1 MWYDILPK
9 FITASHFRYMNS
21 TVTTYN
27 TAPGL
32 TNTLTEKAI
41 YIRDSYK
48 GSEKLLN
55 KVALISG
62 GDSGIGRAV
71 ALHFA
76 REGADIALIYHPTEE
91 EDAYAVKQLIENEHQ
106 RCLLI
111 CGDLMDP
118 FIPGQAIQAVMGRFG
133 QIDILINNAAIQT
146 PNDDFTTLDDRQW
159 EETFEV
165 NVFACF
171 RLTREALKYMK
182 SGAAIINTASV
193 LAYQGHGGLIDYAA
207 TKGALISFT
216 RSLSQNLATAGIR
229 VNAVAPG
236 PVLTPLVTSTL
247 PEETLNGFGKDTPLQ
262 RAGQPCE
269 IAAAYVFLASEDSS
283 YVTGQVLHPNGGKI
297 INT

>member
-1 MWYDILPK
+1 
-9 FITASHFRYMNS
+9 MNS
-21 TVTTYN
+21 TTTTQSN
-27 TAPGL
+27 LPGL
-32 TNTLTEKAI
+32 TNDLTQKAV
-41 YIRDSYK
+41 YIRNTYK
-48 GSEKLLN
+48 GSEKLQN

-62 GDSGIGRAV
+62 GDSGIGKAV

-91 EDAYAVKQLIENEHQ
+91 EDAYATKELIEKEHQ

-118 FIPGQAIQAVMGRFG
+118 FIPGQAVQTVMGRFG
-133 QIDILINNAAIQT
+133 QLDILVNNAATQY
-146 PNDDFTTLDDRQW
+146 PNDDFTAHSDQQW

-171 RLTREALKYMK
+171 RLTRESLKYMK
-182 SGAAIINTASV
+182 AGAAIINTASV

-216 RSLSQNLATAGIR
+216 RSLSQNLAAKGIR

-247 PEETLNGFGKDTPLQ
+247 PEESLMDFGKDTPLQ

-269 IAAAYVFLASEDSS
+269 VAAAYVFLASEDSS
-283 YVTGQVLHPNGGKI
+283 YVSGQVLHPNGGKI

>member
-1 MWYDILPK
+1 
-9 FITASHFRYMNS
+9 MNS
-21 TVTTYN
+21 TATTYSHL
-27 TAPGL
+27 PGL
-32 TNTLTEKAI
+32 TNDLTQKAI
-41 YIRDSYK
+41 YIRDTYQ
-48 GSEKLLN
+48 GSEKLKN

-62 GDSGIGRAV
+62 GDSGIGKAV

-76 REGADIALIYHPTEE
+76 REGADIALMYHPTEE
-91 EDAYAVKQLIENEHQ
+91 DDAYATRQLIEKEHQ

-118 FIPGQAIQAVMGRFG
+118 FIPGQAVQAVMGRFG
-133 QIDILINNAAIQT
+133 QIDILVNNAAVQH
-146 PNDDFTTLDDRQW
+146 PNDDFTTLSDQQW

-182 SGAAIINTASV
+182 AGAAIINTASV
-193 LAYQGHGGLIDYAA
+193 LAYQGHGGLIDYSA

-216 RSLSQNLATAGIR
+216 RSLSQNLAAMGIR

-247 PEETLNGFGKDTPLQ
+247 PENTLTDFGKDTPLQ

-269 IAAAYVFLASEDSS
+269 VATAYVFLASEDSS

>member
-1 MWYDILPK
+1 
-9 FITASHFRYMNS
+9 MNS
-21 TVTTYN
+21 TTTYSN
-27 TAPGL
+27 LPGL
-32 TNTLTEKAI
+32 TNELTQKAI
-41 YIRDSYK
+41 YIRDTYK

-62 GDSGIGRAV
+62 GDSGIGKAV

-91 EDAYAVKQLIENEHQ
+91 KDAYATRQLIEKEHQ

-118 FIPGQAIQAVMGRFG
+118 FIPGQAVQAIMGRFG
-133 QIDILINNAAIQT
+133 QIDILVNNAAVQR
-146 PNDDFTTLDDRQW
+146 PNDDFTNLSDQQL

-182 SGAAIINTASV
+182 AGAAIINTASV

-216 RSLSQNLATAGIR
+216 RSLSQNLATMGIR

-247 PEETLNGFGKDTPLQ
+247 SENTLSDFGKDTPLQ
-262 RAGQPCE
+262 RVGQPCE
-269 IAAAYVFLASEDSS
+269 VATAYVFLASEDSS

>member
-1 MWYDILPK
+1 MDL
-9 FITASHFRYMNS
+9 TA
-21 TVTTYN
+21 TTEN
-27 TAPGL
+27 NLPGL
-32 TNTLTEKAI
+32 TNELTQKAT
-41 YIRDSYK
+41 YIRDTYE
-48 GSEKLLN
+48 GSEKLQN

-62 GDSGIGRAV
+62 GDSGIGKAV

-76 REGADIALIYHPTEE
+76 REGADIAFIYHPTEE
-91 EDAYAVKQLIENEHQ
+91 EDANATKQLIENEHQ

-118 FIPGQAIQAVMGRFG
+118 YIPGQAVQAIMGRFG
-133 QIDILINNAAIQT
+133 QIDILVNNAAVQH
-146 PNDDFTTLDDRQW
+146 PNDDFTALSDQQW

-182 SGAAIINTASV
+182 AGASIINTASV
-193 LAYQGHGGLIDYAA
+193 LAYQGHGSLIDYAA

-216 RSLSQNLATAGIR
+216 RSLSQSLAAKGIR

-236 PVLTPLVTSTL
+236 PVLTPLITSSLT
-247 PEETLNGFGKDTPLQ
+247 EETLKDFGKDTPLQ
-262 RAGQPCE
+262 RPGQPCE
-269 IAAAYVFLASEDSS
+269 VATAYVFLASEDSS

>member
-1 MWYDILPK
+1 
-9 FITASHFRYMNS
+9 MNS
-21 TVTTYN
+21 TTTTYSHL
-27 TAPGL
+27 PGL
-32 TNTLTEKAI
+32 TNRLTQKAV
-41 YIRDSYK
+41 YIRETYK
-48 GSEKLLN
+48 GSEKLQN

-62 GDSGIGRAV
+62 GDSGIGKAV

-91 EDAYAVKQLIENEHQ
+91 EDAYATKELIEKEHQ
-106 RCLLI
+106 KCLLI
-111 CGDLMDP
+111 CGDLLDP
-118 FIPGQAIQAVMGRFG
+118 FIPGQAVQAVMGRFG
-133 QIDILINNAAIQT
+133 QIDILVNNAAVQR
-146 PNDDFTTLDDRQW
+146 PNDDFTTLSDQQW

-182 SGAAIINTASV
+182 AGAAVINTASV

-216 RSLSQNLATAGIR
+216 RSLSQNLAAMGIR

-247 PEETLNGFGKDTPLQ
+247 SENTLADFGKDTPLQ

-269 IAAAYVFLASEDSS
+269 VATAYVFLASQDSS
-283 YVTGQVLHPNGGKI
+283 YVSGQVLHPNGGKI